1 MGLDHSGSVARYV
14 WSDSFLVVFGDI
26 ENSGYG
32 VGGGGEGVLT
42 EDDDEEVGE

>member
-14 WSDSFLVVFGDI
+14 WSDSFLVVFGDT
-26 ENSGYG
+26 ENSGYDI
-32 VGGGGEGVLT
+32 GGGEGVLI